1 MENEY
6 KIFVSTNECILNWL
20 FKNLKIFIK
29 INLYKG
35 NIKDIEKAIHFF
47 ANTVADL
54 ASRPILAQPFF
65 GEENR
70 QGRMEDK
77 DFMLNI
83 VDIYGKLLNLDT
95 HREYFIH
102 DDNDDND
109 GNDPE
114 FFNDMNNMAYLPS
127 AIIFALCATRGH
139 TRGPFDIPLQWIA
152 SIIRALLYACAERGN
167 IVFIQQMRELIHSQR
182 GLRTCFEPH
191 GDIRRGEIGGQI
203 ESIHADLTHDIDM
216 LIPLANER
224 FDQLERKYKQQ
235 YQTAIQEIKALPPRP
250 RHITS
255 FPGGED

>member
-127 AIIFALCATRGH
+127 AIIFALCLRS
-139 TRGPFDIPLQWIA
+139 FFIYE
-152 SIIRALLYACAERGN
+152 IISD
-167 IVFIQQMRELIHSQR
+167 V
-182 GLRTCFEPH
+182 
-191 GDIRRGEIGGQI
+191 RRSKRNQ
-203 ESIHADLTHDIDM
+203 H
-216 LIPLANER
+216 
-224 FDQLERKYKQQ
+224 QK
-235 YQTAIQEIKALPPRP
+235 
-250 RHITS
+250 
-255 FPGGED
+255 